1 MKLIINASNVHVGGM
16 LQVAISFINELVYF
30 PGNEYHIFLS
40 AEVESQISGKG
51 FPDNFSFY
59 SFLAFSGEPGGVKK
73 RWLSYRRLSRLK
85 LLERVIKPDVVF
97 TVFGPTF
104 WKPSAPHIAGFA
116 IPFFVYRDSPYFN
129 VISKVELLKRNFV
142 NLVKEWLFTRY
153 VDYLVVETEE
163 VRQRLI
169 SIFKIDEK
177 RIFQVHNTYS
187 NIYNHPA
194 QWSDR
199 IKLPERLKG
208 ELRLVTISANHRY
221 KNLEII
227 NRVIDELKALEP
239 DLRVK
244 FILTI
249 RKEQFDGLQPSNRKS
264 VHFTDRINVEDC
276 PHLYRQCDFMFL
288 PSLLDC
294 FSASY
299 PEAMKLAY
307 LYLPPIFP
315 LPVMCAVKRQ
325 CISIRWMPEILQRKF
340 YCCIM
345 ILCFRQGWSP
355 TESANCLNSG
365 PPAKGQP
372 VIFNWQLKQPG
383 ARCQKDCIRK
393 LKSQF
398 YRSVIP

>member
-40 AEVESQISGKG
+40 AEAESQISGQG
-51 FPDNFSFY
+51 FPENCRFY
-59 SFLAFSGEPGGVKK
+59 SFMAFSGEQGGLKK
-73 RWLSYRRLSRLK
+73 RWLSYRRLSRLR

-116 IPFFVYRDSPYFN
+116 IPFFVYRDSPYFK
-129 VISKVELLKRNFV
+129 VISKVELLKRRFV
-142 NLVKEWLFTRY
+142 NHIKGRLFTRY

-199 IKLPERLKG
+199 VKLPERLKG

-227 NRVIDELKALEP
+227 NGVINELRNLEP

-249 RKEQFDGLQPSNRKS
+249 RKEQFDGLQAVNRKS
-264 VHFTDRINVEDC
+264 VYFTDRITVAEC
-276 PHLYRQCDFMFL
+276 PYLYKQCDFMFL

-299 PEAMKLAY
+299 PEAMKMGLPILTSDLSFARNVCGEAAVYFNPLDARDIAEKILLLYHDPVLQARMVAY
-307 LYLPPIFP
+307 G
-315 LPVMCAVKRQ
+315 K
-325 CISIRWMPEILQRKF
+325 
-340 YCCIM
+340 
-345 ILCFRQGWSP
+345 
-355 TESANCLNSG
+355 
-365 PPAKGQP
+365 
-372 VIFNWQLKQPG
+372 
-383 ARCQKDCIRK
+383 RK
-393 LKSQF
+393 LPEFGTARERAARYLQLAADAA
-398 YRSVIP
+398 RSPLSKGLHSEIKEPVLS